1 VSDDVKFELREDV
14 KKPYTTP
21 EVVRY
26 GTIQALTSGATG
38 NKSDGI
44 ALSAVSE

>member
-1 VSDDVKFELREDV
+1 MSDVKSELREEL
-14 KKPYTTP
+14 KKPYAKP
-21 EVVRY
+21 EIVRY

-38 NKSDGI
+38 NKSDGV